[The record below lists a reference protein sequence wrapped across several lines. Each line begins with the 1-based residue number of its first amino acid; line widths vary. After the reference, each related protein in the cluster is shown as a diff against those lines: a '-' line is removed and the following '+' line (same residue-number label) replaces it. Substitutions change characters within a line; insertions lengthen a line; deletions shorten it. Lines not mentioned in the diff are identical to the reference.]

1 MSPTPLLPDGYR
13 LIVLDA
19 IDSTNDEA
27 KRRALDGAPNS
38 TVIWARSQTAGRGR
52 RARQWV
58 SPPGNL
64 YCSILVRPAKTSSA
78 VVAQYS
84 FIAALAAFD
93 ALEAVGAGCGLAVKW
108 PNDLLLNQCKV
119 AGILLESSLIG
130 ERTVDWIVAG
140 VGVNLTSHPEIEA
153 PIAASDLA
161 AEGCAVPAA
170 GELLSALVA
179 AFDRWQRCWVGQG
192 FEPVRDAWLTRAM
205 GRGKSVRVE
214 LEGEAIEGRF
224 ADLAPGG
231 ELIIELGDGSRRV
244 IAAGDITFTLDS

>member
-1 MSPTPLLPDGYR
+1 MGDGPALIPGYR
-13 LIVLDA
+13 LAAFDELG
-19 IDSTNDEA
+19 STNDEA
-27 KRRALDGAPNS
+27 KRQAEEGAPDG
-38 TVIWARSQTAGRGR
+38 TVVWARSQTAGRGR

-64 YCSILVRPAKTSSA
+64 YCSILVRPAQTSSA
-78 VVAQYS
+78 VAAQYS

-93 ALEAVGAGCGLAVKW
+93 ALEAAGAGRGLAVKW

-140 VGVNLTSHPEIEA
+140 VGVNLTSHPEVEA

-161 AEGCAVPAA
+161 AEGCVVPAA

-192 FEPVRDAWLTRAM
+192 FEPVRDTWLTRAM
-205 GRGKSVRVE
+205 GRGKPVRVE

-231 ELIIELGDGSRRV
+231 ELIVELGDGSRRA